1 MTAVCCNQCF
11 HSIATQDAPAA
22 KLWLDLCAYF
32 VKWEG
37 NFKLRENRVPG
48 VIKHFKSLEKMGF
61 ITTADGPDAVTVRV
75 NGYDVILMDEVDDQR
90 ECIDTFCLDR
100 EKHKSSWL

>member
-11 HSIATQDAPAA
+11 HTIASNDAPAA

-48 VIKHFKSLEKMGF
+48 VIKHFRNLEKMGF
-61 ITTADGPDAVTVRV
+61 ISTADGPDSVVVRV
-75 NGYDVILMDEVDDQR
+75 NGYDIILVEEQEM
-90 ECIDTFCLDR
+90 CLDTFCLDR
-100 EKHKSSWL
+100 EKHQSEWL